1 MKYDLPTAVEV
12 NGTEHQIRSDYRD
25 ILTIIEALSDAE
37 LSEEEKAEAMLDIFY
52 PDFAEMPQSDY
63 EEAIKQCAKFINCG
77 EEQREE
83 KRGPKLM
90 DWQQD
95 FPLIVAPVNRVLGQE
110 VRSVE
115 YLHWWTW
122 VSAYQEIGDCTFA
135 QVVGIRNKKAKG
147 KKIKANRSFT
157 SRTGTWLTS
166 SGSIRNR
173 TRTLS
178 ANGYENRPPERAAG
192 ALNVFHSF
200 CDFFRLLTHGIGFVL
215 LHSRNYG
222 VSENAR

>member
-1 MKYDLPTAVEV
+1 MRYDLPTAVEV
-12 NGTEHQIRSDYRD
+12 NGTEYRVRSDYRD

-37 LSEEEKAEAMLDIFY
+37 LNEQDKAETMLDIFY
-52 PDFAEMPQSDY
+52 TDFSEMPQSDY
-63 EEAIKQCAKFINCG
+63 EDAIRQCVKFINCG
-77 EEQREE
+77 EKQREE

-135 QVVGIRNKKAKG
+135 QVVSIRSKRAKG
-147 KKIKANRSFT
+147 KKLDKSEQEFYKQNRQLVDFKRQYT
-157 SRTGTWLTS
+157 EQDEDVISRW
-166 SGSIRNR
+166 
-173 TRTLS
+173 
-178 ANGYENRPPERAAG
+178 
-192 ALNVFHSF
+192 V
-200 CDFFRLLTHGIGFVL
+200 
-215 LHSRNYG
+215 
-222 VSENAR
+222 